1 MKNIK
6 AVFKREFRAYFDSP
20 VAYVFL
26 TAFLVLIGFL
36 TFGVAMFYE
45 RRQADLTPYK
55 YLALPPSNLP
65 KASRA
70 SSPLWYVE
78 TIFLSTFVPC
88 NVRRPT
94 K

>member
-6 AVFKREFRAYFDSP
+6 AVFKREFKAYFDSP

-45 RRQADLTPYK
+45 RRQADI
-55 YLALPPSNLP
+55 
-65 KASRA
+65 
-70 SSPLWYVE
+70 WYMQKNCLIGFWQ
-78 TIFLSTFVPC
+78 T
-88 NVRRPT
+88 
-94 K
+94 

>member
-45 RRQADLTPYK
+45 RRQADLTPFFFWHPWV
-55 YLALPPSNLP
+55 YLLLCPRRRWASGPTSAATALPSFC
-65 KASRA
+65 SR
-70 SSPLWYVE
+70 S
-78 TIFLSTFVPC
+78 
-88 NVRRPT
+88 R
-94 K
+94 